1 MILHRE
7 ASQLGRTRTPV
18 LEAWHHFCFAGYQ
31 DGNYLNWGR
40 LRVLNHNILA
50 PNTALSPSFHSG
62 TEILFIVQ
70 EGTVVI
76 QKDDGKTLAVA
87 ANEIASIATGLGTE
101 FGIRSAA
108 GVPARY
114 SVLWLL
120 SDDADYRPHYR
131 GVVGDLSRGDWSAAD
146 DFEGGHN
153 LRWSVPARVRL
164 LELESG
170 PFSLSGTDSK
180 TYLAVLCG
188 GISVREMRVDQRD
201 ALMMDAEPV
210 LTGFAY
216 DDTRLLICDDG
227 RA

>member
-1 MILHRE
+1 M
-7 ASQLGRTRTPV
+7 
-18 LEAWHHFCFAGYQ
+18 
-31 DGNYLNWGR
+31 
-40 LRVLNHNILA
+40 
-50 PNTALSPSFHSG
+50 
-62 TEILFIVQ
+62 
-70 EGTVVI
+70 
-76 QKDDGKTLAVA
+76 
-87 ANEIASIATGLGTE
+87 
-101 FGIRSAA
+101 
-108 GVPARY
+108 PARY

-146 DFEGGHN
+146 DFEGSHN

-180 TYLAVLCG
+180 TYLAVFRG
-188 GISVREMRVDQRD
+188 GISVGEMRVDQRD